1 MISHYVEG
9 MARPD
14 PVKDSLQCANG
25 QAVIGIT
32 CYPPSTLHCQRP
44 ETSMCAQNG
53 RQPRYYIHPHNVN
66 NAIVSACD
74 CLVKVRPIEAIIQVA
89 TGVSSKWEK
98 VRELFEH

>member
-14 PVKDSLQCANG
+14 PVKDSLQYANV

-32 CYPPSTLHCQRP
+32 YYPPVALFIVSDQKPPCVP
-44 ETSMCAQNG
+44 KMAA
-53 RQPRYYIHPHNVN
+53 RQGIIHPHNVN

-74 CLVKVRPIEAIIQVA
+74 CLVKVRPIEAIIQVV

-98 VRELFEH
+98 VRELFQH